1 MSNHMEVIK
10 AALTDPELTKN
21 ELRVLLCIV
30 FFSTK
35 EKKRILRSFLSETL
49 KIDANRIS
57 KITSDLQRKGYIN
70 KVNVKGVIEYEQT
83 YQNGKTYQNGNTY
96 QNGKPEP
103 LTESVSTYQNGN
115 ITTLYN
121 KTNTVYSIHNT
132 DSPAENPAPPP
143 FAEIIRDLN
152 LVTKK
157 RFSHQTEK
165 TRVSIKA
172 RFNDGFTLEDFKH
185 VHRVK
190 SEQWLNSDMEKY
202 LRPATLYG
210 NKFENYLNERL
221 KSEIEK
227 SVTEEKMTSM
237 ETQDAIANLN
247 LLQRGLNKQLN

>member
-35 EKKRILRSFLSETL
+35 EKKKILRSFLSETL

-83 YQNGKTYQNGNTY
+83 YQNGNTY

-115 ITTLYN
+115 IPTLYN

-143 FAEIIRDLN
+143 YAEIIRDLN

-157 RFSHQTEK
+157 RFSHRTEK

-172 RFNDGFTLEDFKH
+172 RFSDGFTLEDFKH

-227 SVTEEKMTSM
+227 SAEQEKLNSP
-237 ETQDAIANLN
+237 ETQEAIDYLKVLTGNH
-247 LLQRGLNKQLN
+247 KQLN

>member
-1 MSNHMEVIK
+1 M
-10 AALTDPELTKN
+10 
-21 ELRVLLCIV
+21 
-30 FFSTK
+30 
-35 EKKRILRSFLSETL
+35 
-49 KIDANRIS
+49 DANRIS
-57 KITSDLQRKGYIN
+57 KMTTEFQRKGERY
-70 KVNVKGVIEYEQT
+70 KVNGKGIIEYEKT
-83 YQNGKTYQNGNTY
+83 YQNVNTDQNGNTY
-96 QNGKPEP
+96 QNGKPKP

-132 DSPAENPAPPP
+132 DSPAEDPAPPP
-143 FAEIIRDLN
+143 YVEIIRDLN

-172 RFNDGFTLEDFKH
+172 RFSDGFTLEDFKH

-227 SVTEEKMTSM
+227 SATEEKITSM

>member
-1 MSNHMEVIK
+1 M
-10 AALTDPELTKN
+10 
-21 ELRVLLCIV
+21 
-30 FFSTK
+30 
-35 EKKRILRSFLSETL
+35 
-49 KIDANRIS
+49 
-57 KITSDLQRKGYIN
+57 
-70 KVNVKGVIEYEQT
+70 
-83 YQNGKTYQNGNTY
+83 
-96 QNGKPEP
+96 
-103 LTESVSTYQNGN
+103 
-115 ITTLYN
+115 
-121 KTNTVYSIHNT
+121 
-132 DSPAENPAPPP
+132 
-143 FAEIIRDLN
+143 N

-227 SVTEEKMTSM
+227 SANEEKMNAP
-237 ETQDAIANLN
+237 ETQEDIEYVQMITRNM
-247 LLQRGLNKQLN
+247 KQLN